1 MQSLRK
7 AARLVGRASLHRAAS
22 PKLAVRA
29 EQATMTVCAPTTRAL
44 WHKSNLVMLPRDA
57 CGHPVRSLLL
67 PSAAGQAM
75 SAMSSREPGHT
86 STARASVRCPSSTV
100 RASPTQLPSRAF
112 SSKPAQN
119 LAAATRTAIAAVAAV
134 AFVGFFF
141 TMGLLALGLLLAA
154 GIVLALVRHFRGAR
168 SSPATARAAR
178 AVQNAA
184 GLGGLGGARAT
195 TRHRGA
201 VHVFD
206 SMNSRHGAVSGASFL
221 ARLLAPILKTVAASA
236 AHSAQDVQMIREDI
250 DRLLRDSAAAHRVV
264 GAGARTLAVR
274 TVVDTQVDAARS
286 LRITFV
292 AQGVKAYA
300 DIEVTVMSSPGK
312 GDGVDGLAVAHAVL
326 VGPEGEKVVL
336 AGGGNGLRGRRW
348 TNTVDV

>member
-1 MQSLRK
+1 
-7 AARLVGRASLHRAAS
+7 
-22 PKLAVRA
+22 
-29 EQATMTVCAPTTRAL
+29 
-44 WHKSNLVMLPRDA
+44 
-57 CGHPVRSLLL
+57 
-67 PSAAGQAM
+67 
-75 SAMSSREPGHT
+75 
-86 STARASVRCPSSTV
+86 
-100 RASPTQLPSRAF
+100 
-112 SSKPAQN
+112 
-119 LAAATRTAIAAVAAV
+119 
-134 AFVGFFF
+134 
-141 TMGLLALGLLLAA
+141 
-154 GIVLALVRHFRGAR
+154 
-168 SSPATARAAR
+168 
-178 AVQNAA
+178 
-184 GLGGLGGARAT
+184 
-195 TRHRGA
+195 
-201 VHVFD
+201 
-206 SMNSRHGAVSGASFL
+206 MNSRHGAVSGASFL

-236 AHSAQDVQMIREDI
+236 AHSAQDVHMIREDI